1 MSFINRTYLSMLALA
16 LLSAFSLFRPWSQ
29 ALADHL
35 TMEVRADLAVSEK
48 AVEGTITVVNRGDE
62 PAWNVHAEIGF
73 PGGASV
79 KEIIGLLGVRQS
91 ASISFEKHVGGMKEG
106 TYALPIT
113 VVFHDARLYP
123 FSALACPKFTL
134 GKASSPGLSCSTTP
148 MESGREIVFEIGNL
162 ESFPKRIKST
172 FLFPREFY
180 CPRPEISLPME
191 PSETKV
197 VSFPLLHSWAIPGAR
212 YPVYCMFEFEKEKRH
227 HTLVCPGEIRFM
239 EKGNWFKKTR
249 WFWLAGWLLLTA
261 LAVACK
267 NKTGRGFSR

>member
-91 ASISFEKHVGGMKEG
+91 ASISFEKHVGG
-106 TYALPIT
+106 
-113 VVFHDARLYP
+113 
-123 FSALACPKFTL
+123 
-134 GKASSPGLSCSTTP
+134 
-148 MESGREIVFEIGNL
+148 
-162 ESFPKRIKST
+162 
-172 FLFPREFY
+172 
-180 CPRPEISLPME
+180 
-191 PSETKV
+191 
-197 VSFPLLHSWAIPGAR
+197 
-212 YPVYCMFEFEKEKRH
+212 
-227 HTLVCPGEIRFM
+227 
-239 EKGNWFKKTR
+239 
-249 WFWLAGWLLLTA
+249 
-261 LAVACK
+261 
-267 NKTGRGFSR
+267 